1 MAFNFLKGLFKKR
14 EIENELNQ
22 LLIKVEEDPDNPKLR
37 MKLANLY
44 IKNNQ
49 VSKGIEEYLKS
60 AKKYSEDGYFT
71 MVVAIY
77 KKVIK
82 LAPQKVGFYLELA
95 EIYRKMKFL
104 GDTVNI
110 YENLINYYKKRGEE
124 AKVQELLGK
133 IVELSP
139 KLSHIKPKSQTPAQ
153 KRATR
158 RAAKKKEQEGFFDL
172 AAALDSDK
180 SLEIDEE
187 KVAVLD
193 EEHGLGVDEV
203 FAEIKKSLKEKE
215 EDLETHYNLGIALKD
230 MGMLDDAIVEF
241 KIASKAPNLQTEC
254 YIALGL
260 CYLEK
265 NMTLDAAKYFRD
277 GLKVDKFS
285 RNDFK
290 ELIVK
295 IKEANLKPSL
305 KTKLFPEVARIYQ
318 NILSKKS

>member
-104 GDTVNI
+104 GDAVNI

-260 CYLEK
+260 C
-265 NMTLDAAKYFRD
+265 
-277 GLKVDKFS
+277 
-285 RNDFK
+285 
-290 ELIVK
+290 
-295 IKEANLKPSL
+295 
-305 KTKLFPEVARIYQ
+305 
-318 NILSKKS
+318 